1 VDPYEYRRFVLTLIV
16 VAALIAGTIEW
27 IAYWAATLEVPCF
40 LQDAHGGQ
48 YAGGGWAA
56 LLGLLILATAAVAGL
71 RWRQP
76 FLLLLVG
83 FPFAYAATLGV
94 LWVVSPTIWGPE
106 RCVFTPLM

>member
-1 VDPYEYRRFVLTLIV
+1 VDPYEYRRFVLTLMV
-16 VAALIAGTIEW
+16 VAAFIAGTIEW
-27 IAYWAATLEVPCF
+27 IVYWGASSQALCF

-56 LLGLLILATAAVAGL
+56 LLGLLILGTAAVAGL
-71 RWRQP
+71 CWRQP

-83 FPFAYAATLGV
+83 FPSAYAATLGV

-106 RCVFTPLM
+106 RCTFTPLM